1 MSSKYVKVKISENI
15 LSNEMFKIVFGRT
28 EATAIINVGTV
39 TSFFSWINLAHLV
52 RLLCVTEMIA
62 QGVGFQAKIF
72 LQGFVPIMLDIVEMD
87 SKNCHENEMKKQTKP
102 PLIDGLTFK

>member
-1 MSSKYVKVKISENI
+1 
-15 LSNEMFKIVFGRT
+15 
-28 EATAIINVGTV
+28 
-39 TSFFSWINLAHLV
+39 
-52 RLLCVTEMIA
+52 MIA